1 MARLW
6 AQTVEILRDLKA
18 NKYLLSNYKG
28 NY

>member
-28 NY
+28 ND